1 MSDFQAAVND
11 YKQEEKKIAY
21 LFCTL
26 INICGIKDTVNYI
39 GVYKFLLLLS
49 LKKSHFMSKNFSKG
63 LCVFLIKLDQQI
75 DGHNRRFIYPNQYTV
90 IIIFT
95 SCLRVGWSVLT
106 KLTPFPE

>member
-49 LKKSHFMSKNFSKG
+49 LKNLI
-63 LCVFLIKLDQQI
+63 LCQRISPKDCVYF
-75 DGHNRRFIYPNQYTV
+75 
-90 IIIFT
+90 
-95 SCLRVGWSVLT
+95 
-106 KLTPFPE
+106 